1 MKDRRDE
8 KIRQLERRLLKAN
21 RVGAEELREIVAAPQ
36 LLEKIN
42 ARIKL
47 ALETEEEAARLK
59 ASVWSFPKIGFA
71 FGAVAAIVLA
81 LAVGFVFFPAA
92 DFSARQL
99 TEKVVAPAIDEPTEF
114 NGQPDIEESGENEIA
129 AVRKTGFKSKR
140 WKSERRARVVNSTRR
155 ARPANPEPEEAFY
168 PLAFAENIEE
178 AKESGQVIRV
188 ELSRSSLLALGVK
201 PPSDDENLRV
211 KTDLLIGTDGVAR
224 GIRFVR

>member
-8 KIRQLERRLLKAN
+8 KIGQLERRILKVN
-21 RVGAEELREIVAAPQ
+21 RINTEELREIVAAPQ
-36 LLEKIN
+36 LLSRIN

-47 ALETEEEAARLK
+47 AQAAEESARRRLPF
-59 ASVWSFPKIGFA
+59 WNFPKIGLA
-71 FGAVAAIVLA
+71 FGAASVLLA
-81 LAVGFVFFPAA
+81 VAVGFIYFARDGFPV
-92 DFSARQL
+92 RQL
-99 TEKVVAPAIDEPTEF
+99 AEKVVAPAIDEPTEITDK
-114 NGQPDIEESGENEIA
+114 PDVEDVGENEVA
-129 AVRKTGFKSKR
+129 AVKKTGFKNKTR
-140 WKSERRARVVNSTRR
+140 KSERRARVVNSSRR

-188 ELSRSSLLALGVK
+188 ELSRASLLALGVS
-201 PPSDDENLRV
+201 PPDADENLKV